1 MNHLAISRVLSIL
14 GLWLAGLMLLNGCLA
29 VAFSEFEE
37 AALFAIGG
45 VLIGFLGAMI
55 LLLTERPKRKSR
67 AQDGLAVACLFW
79 VLVPLITQI
88 PFWNY
93 VADLGPFYAYYEA
106 MSNLTTTGHSLIDTE
121 VSALP
126 ASLLIW
132 RAVLHFMGAL
142 ATITIAAT
150 VLAALNLGGPGIHRT
165 RFFTIPE
172 GSFFDTLPP
181 LIRLCSLAM
190 ISAIVVLTGLMLS
203 LGVSPREALS
213 GAVSVITTGLV
224 DPASYRTAPSGGAA
238 HGLILA
244 FGLILGAIGIFVFGV
259 IARQQYRKAITDAET
274 VSLFGAVTFVAL
286 LAVLAGLPVQSAL
299 GWSLSSVSTSGI
311 ALSDPVRFDRIPLIL
326 LFFPVLIGGSAL
338 SAAGGV
344 KLSRVFILMRRVGLE
359 FSQLGYRGSIQFFN
373 FRGRRLSEQTIM
385 GVWVYLV
392 GYIVA
397 TVVGVLILSI
407 TGSVLTDA
415 MRITIGAI
423 TNSGHVM
430 SSTIETYTSA
440 TQVCAI
446 LGMILGRLEVIS
458 LVPVISLAFWRE

>member
-1 MNHLAISRVLSIL
+1 MNHLAIFRVLSIL
-14 GLWLAGLMLLNGCLA
+14 GLWLAGLMVLNAALA
-29 VAFSEFEE
+29 VAFREFTE
-37 AALFAIGG
+37 ASLFAIGG
-45 VLIGFLGAMI
+45 VLVGFLGAMI
-55 LLLTERPKRKSR
+55 LLLTHKPKRKSR

-79 VLVPLITQI
+79 VLTPLVAQI

-93 VADLGPFYAYYEA
+93 LGDTGAFGAYYEA
-106 MSNLTTTGHSLIDTE
+106 VSNLTTTGHSLVDAEKTP
-121 VSALP
+121 LP
-126 ASLLIW
+126 SSLLVW
-132 RAVLHFMGAL
+132 RAILHFMGAL
-142 ATITIAAT
+142 ATLTIAAT

-165 RFFTIPE
+165 RYFTLPE
-172 GSFFDTLPP
+172 GSFFDTLPQ
-181 LIRLCSLAM
+181 LLRLCSIVMAA
-190 ISAIVVLTGLMLS
+190 AIVVLTGLMLS
-203 LGVSPREALS
+203 LGVSPRDALS

-224 DPASYRTAPSGGAA
+224 DPSAYRTAPSAGVA
-238 HGLILA
+238 HGVILGI
-244 FGLILGAIGIFVFGV
+244 GLIIGSVGIFVLDLLN
-259 IARQQYRKAITDAET
+259 RQQFKRALIDAET
-274 VSLFGAVTFVAL
+274 VSLFGAVAIVGL
-286 LAVLAGLPVQSAL
+286 LAVLAGLPIFSAL

-311 ALSDPVRFDRIPLIL
+311 ALSDASRFERIPLIL

-423 TNSGHVM
+423 ANSGHVM